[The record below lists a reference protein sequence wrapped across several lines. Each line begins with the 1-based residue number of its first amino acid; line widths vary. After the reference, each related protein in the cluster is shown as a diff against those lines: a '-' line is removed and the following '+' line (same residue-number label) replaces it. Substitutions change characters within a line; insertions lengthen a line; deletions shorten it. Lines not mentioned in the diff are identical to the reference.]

1 MPNNYQRLKEEADI
15 AAVVDSLQI
24 PVTRRGS
31 AWFLPCPNPGHTD
44 EHATNCY
51 YKDGWNNVYCCACG
65 KSFQAIDL
73 IMFTLSCDY
82 GEAADYL
89 WELEGR
95 PSWYYNRKQKEERER
110 FTLTREEAK
119 LLGLHPV
126 GKAYLP
132 ERMHDQKESL
142 AGGREYYQKELDS
155 YLECRVE
162 RVRWQDFLTETQY
175 RAVVRNKCRET
186 RHRLE
191 QSLAYFQKLEAA
203 LDGGEAAEHTLPLF
217 RASCEEQI
225 QKVDAIAKR
234 LKSASTTQ

>member
-15 AAVVDSLQI
+15 AMVVNSLQI
-24 PVTRRGS
+24 PATRRGS
-31 AWFLPCPNPGHTD
+31 AWFIPCPNPGHSD

-73 IMFTLSCDY
+73 IMYTLGCDY

-89 WELEGR
+89 WELEGC
-95 PSWYYNRKQKEERER
+95 PSWYHNRKQKKER

-119 LLGLHPV
+119 LIGMHPV

-132 ERMHDQKESL
+132 ERMADQKRKL
-142 AGGREYYQKELDS
+142 PGGREYYQKELDS

-162 RVRWQDFLTETQY
+162 RVRWQDFLTEAQY
-175 RAVVRNKCRET
+175 LAVVRNKCRET
-186 RHRLE
+186 RQRLE
-191 QSLAYFQKLEAA
+191 ENLSYFQSLEGALE
-203 LDGGEAAEHTLPLF
+203 DRDVREGTLSLF
-217 RASCEEQI
+217 RASCEEQLKAVEGI
-225 QKVDAIAKR
+225 TKR
-234 LKSASTTQ
+234 LKAA

>member
-15 AAVVDSLQI
+15 ALVVDSLQI

-31 AWFLPCPNPGHTD
+31 AWFLPCPNPAHTD

-73 IMFTLSCDY
+73 IMFTLGCDY

-89 WELEGR
+89 WDLEGR
-95 PSWYYNRKQKEERER
+95 PSWYYNRNKKKER
-110 FTLTREEAK
+110 FVLSREEAK
-119 LLGLHPV
+119 LIGMHPV

-132 ERMHDQKESL
+132 ERMADQKRKL
-142 AGGREYYQKELDS
+142 PGGREYYQKELDS

-162 RVRWQDFLTETQY
+162 RVRWQDFLTEAQY
-175 RAVVRNKCRET
+175 QTMVRNKCRET
-186 RHRLE
+186 KQRLE
-191 QSLAYFQKLEAA
+191 ESLSYFRKLEAA
-203 LDGGEAAEHTLPLF
+203 LNGKTADVESLPLF
-217 RASCEEQI
+217 REACEEQL
-225 QKVDAIAKR
+225 KAVDGIVKR
-234 LKSASTTQ
+234 LQAA